1 MEVNKAEVVLVDL
14 STPPTSREIQPSAS
28 EAQEVETD
36 IHSEPDM
43 HREIMA
49 EGREGSDHSQVGVTT
64 SYRDYQMFQQEAS
77 REEGGEDDIQ
87 MDDADQEQEKQ
98 RRAEVAK
105 KVADLKAVLAELY
118 SHNQT
123 EPTLPDIKGLCI
135 ND

>member
-1 MEVNKAEVVLVDL
+1 MEVNKTEVVLVDL
-14 STPPTSREIQPSAS
+14 SPATSGEIQLRAS
-28 EAQEVETD
+28 EAHEVETD
-36 IHSEPDM
+36 IHREPDM
-43 HREIMA
+43 HREISA
-49 EGREGSDHSQVGVTT
+49 EGREGSDHSQVGVT

-77 REEGGEDDIQ
+77 REEGGEDDIH